1 MHFSGVKFLSLVFP
15 FTIYIFHGGSSSNRK
30 MSVKGFMIQKQLEDL
45 ALEKQYFQLL
55 QHWLCVLGKMVQKNP
70 KKKFFVMSGF
80 QEAQL

>member
-1 MHFSGVKFLSLVFP
+1 
-15 FTIYIFHGGSSSNRK
+15 